1 MSVHQMEEEVN
12 VSKCALTLTV
22 ATTAAVRLATL
33 CQDTAVMVRIKQQS
47 NFELLAYVRVT
58 KLQL

>member
-33 CQDTAVMVRIKQQS
+33 CQNTAVMVRIKQQS

>member
-1 MSVHQMEEEVN
+1 MEEEVN

-33 CQDTAVMVRIKQQS
+33 CQNTAVMVRIKQQS

>member
-1 MSVHQMEEEVN
+1 MEEEVN

-33 CQDTAVMVRIKQQS
+33 CQDTAVMVRIKQQR